1 MLSEND
7 WKRDP
12 HIVDAYR
19 ELVLLMSK
27 ENDVPFDEVQ
37 GAVEYLL
44 DAIKQCARSNRRQ
57 TVLVVDDELGIVEAL
72 ELILSHACFDVVS
85 APNGHEALARLKDIT
100 PDVVI
105 LDLNMPILD
114 GAGVLKTMRE
124 DAKNRRIPVILTSGL
139 PEATVRRKCDGY
151 NDFIRKPFKGEQ
163 LLEAISKFVSFPR

>member
-105 LDLNMPILD
+105 LDLNMPDPGRRGRAQDYARRCEESPNSANSHQWLAGSD
-114 GAGVLKTMRE
+114 GSPQMR
-124 DAKNRRIPVILTSGL
+124 RL
-139 PEATVRRKCDGY
+139 
-151 NDFIRKPFKGEQ
+151 
-163 LLEAISKFVSFPR
+163 